1 MTRLRLPWWNRL
13 SFRLTAVIALVTLLA
28 TAGFVAV
35 ALRAQHEYL
44 TREALNGVA
53 RFGDTIRASTYHSM
67 LSDQRA
73 TAYQTMDAIG
83 RLEGIEGV
91 RLLNKEGRITF
102 STDRSE
108 IGALVDKRAEACYG
122 CHAAGQPLVR
132 LALPS
137 RARFFRRGEHR
148 VLGMVTPIYNEAG
161 CSACHR
167 PPEAQQVL
175 GVVDV
180 SVSLA
185 RIDEEMS
192 ILRRRTLLVWLL
204 AVVVL
209 AASVGLFTRRF
220 VVTPIAALAEGAQKI
235 GQLDLD
241 QRVRIRS
248 VDEIGLL
255 STAFNEMAGSLKRA
269 REDLRSLNESLERQV
284 EDRTAALKD
293 AQAQLIQSEKL
304 SSLGRLAAS
313 VAHEINNPL
322 SGILTCAKLLIRIQE
337 EDEPGAKARETS
349 IRNLRLVQREAERC
363 GAIVRNLLD
372 FARQRP
378 LSLDSVDV
386 NQTADEAL
394 SLLGHQIAMQGIA
407 LERRL
412 GAVPRIRADFGQ
424 LRQAIV
430 NVALN
435 ACQAMPD
442 GGTLVVTTD
451 ALAGGAWVR
460 MTISD
465 TGPGIPP
472 DHLPRIVDP
481 FFTTKEK
488 GTGLGLSVVH
498 GIIERHGGKLEIDST
513 AGRGTTVV
521 FKLPASAPAVDPPA
535 GEPAS

>member
-167 PPEAQQVL
+167 PPETQQVL

-349 IRNLRLVQREAERC
+349 IRNLKLVQREAERC

-424 LRQAIV
+424 LRQAVV

-451 ALAGGAWVR
+451 ALTGGAWVR

-498 GIIERHGGKLEIDST
+498 GIIERHGGKLEIDSS
-513 AGRGTTVV
+513 AGRGTTVI

-535 GEPAS
+535 GEPVP

>member
-1 MTRLRLPWWNRL
+1 MTRLRLPWWDRL
-13 SFRLTAVIALVTLLA
+13 GFKLTAVIAVVTLLA
-28 TAGFVAV
+28 TAGFVVV

-67 LSDQRA
+67 LSNQRA
-73 TAYQTMDAIG
+73 AAYQTMDALG
-83 RLEGIEGV
+83 QLEGIEGV

-108 IGALVDKRAEACYG
+108 IGQFVDKRAEACYG

-137 RARFFRRGEHR
+137 RARFFERGEHR
-148 VLGMVTPIYNEAG
+148 VLAMVTPIYNEAG

-167 PPEAQQVL
+167 PPETQQVL

-204 AVVVL
+204 AVLVL

-241 QRVRIRS
+241 QHVRVRS

-349 IRNLRLVQREAERC
+349 IRNLKLVQREAERC

-424 LRQAIV
+424 LRQAVV

-513 AGRGTTVV
+513 AGRGTTVI
-521 FKLPASAPAVDPPA
+521 FRLPASAPAVDPPA
-535 GEPAS
+535 GEPAP

>member
-13 SFRLTAVIALVTLLA
+13 SFKLTAVIALVTLLA
-28 TAGFVAV
+28 TAGFVVV

-67 LSDQRA
+67 LSNQRA
-73 TAYQTMDAIG
+73 AAYQTMDALG
-83 RLEGIEGV
+83 QLEGIEGV

-108 IGALVDKRAEACYG
+108 IGQFVDKRAEACYG

-137 RARFFRRGEHR
+137 RARFFERGGHR
-148 VLGMVTPIYNEAG
+148 VLAMVTPIYNEPG

-167 PPEAQQVL
+167 PPDAQRVL

-204 AVVVL
+204 AVLVL

-241 QRVRIRS
+241 QRVRVRS

-284 EDRTAALKD
+284 EIRTAALKD

-363 GAIVRNLLD
+363 GAIVRHLLD

-394 SLLGHQIAMQGIA
+394 SLLGHQIAMQGIG
-407 LERRL
+407 LEKRL

-451 ALAGGAWVR
+451 VLAGGAWVR

-498 GIIERHGGKLEIDST
+498 GIIERHGGKLEIGST
-513 AGRGTTVV
+513 AGRGTTVI
-521 FKLPASAPAVDPPA
+521 FELPASAPAVDPPA
-535 GEPAS
+535 GEPAP

>member
-1 MTRLRLPWWNRL
+1 
-13 SFRLTAVIALVTLLA
+13 
-28 TAGFVAV
+28 
-35 ALRAQHEYL
+35 
-44 TREALNGVA
+44 
-53 RFGDTIRASTYHSM
+53 
-67 LSDQRA
+67 
-73 TAYQTMDAIG
+73 
-83 RLEGIEGV
+83 
-91 RLLNKEGRITF
+91 
-102 STDRSE
+102 
-108 IGALVDKRAEACYG
+108 
-122 CHAAGQPLVR
+122 
-132 LALPS
+132 
-137 RARFFRRGEHR
+137 
-148 VLGMVTPIYNEAG
+148 
-161 CSACHR
+161 
-167 PPEAQQVL
+167 VL

-204 AVVVL
+204 AVLVL

-241 QRVRIRS
+241 QHVRVRS

-349 IRNLRLVQREAERC
+349 IRNLKLVQREAERC

-424 LRQAIV
+424 LRQAVV

-451 ALAGGAWVR
+451 ALTGGAWVR

-498 GIIERHGGKLEIDST
+498 GIIERHGGKLEIDSS
-513 AGRGTTVV
+513 AGRGTTVI

-535 GEPAS
+535 GEPVP